1 VTSRPAGA
9 NRSFGA
15 IRPGSSTAVVAL
27 IASPTGTT
35 MPIEPVMI
43 SNSTAWL
50 QVPQTA
56 PGAPCEW

>member
-1 VTSRPAGA
+1 V
-9 NRSFGA
+9 
-15 IRPGSSTAVVAL
+15 VVAL